1 MRITVSGT
9 IRTPHSEIRR
19 VVEEGFSGVA
29 AGDVEVHVK
38 ARGMIRRGDRVRPR
52 GRGFSG
58 RAYRGV
64 PGIARVAPGIAYLV
78 TMLIPAADDAPT
90 ARRYPYR
97 WQYARSR
104 RTGPLVFES
113 WQEELFHLAAHEARH
128 IHQYRLGLPA
138 SEVDAERWA
147 RARLDAWRAASIMPN
162 PVQAASRPARMLD
175 EWGL

>member
-1 MRITVSGT
+1 MRITVSGS
-9 IRTPHSEIRR
+9 IRSSHSEIRQL
-19 VVEEGFSGVA
+19 VEDGFAGVP

-38 ARGMIRRGDRVRPR
+38 ARGMIRRGGRVRPR

-97 WQYARSR
+97 WEYARSR
-104 RTGPLVFES
+104 RTGPVVFES

-128 IHQYRLGLPA
+128 IHQYRFGLSA

-147 RARLDAWRAASIMPN
+147 CERLADRRATYA
-162 PVQAASRPARMLD
+162 V
-175 EWGL
+175 